1 MTEIEIHCY
10 EKIAQHIHS
19 KGVEMLQ
26 GGNACSMPVSVLFYI
41 EDMFRLHE
49 VESSLITALADDL
62 EKHNRE
68 CLDALQD
75 MGDSDYG
82 Y

>member
-1 MTEIEIHCY
+1 MTELEAFELIARQIHLD
-10 EKIAQHIHS
+10 
-19 KGVEMLQ
+19 GVSSIQ
-26 GGNACSMPVSVLFYI
+26 DGNPCSDTVSVLFYI
-41 EDMFRLHE
+41 EEMFRLHE

-68 CLDALQD
+68 SLESLQD